1 MVPPLGSRVTFSG
14 AGRHP
19 PALRY
24 PGQPDTLL
32 VREQGV
38 LTAAIGVSLPD
49 AARPTRGPALS
60 PVFLAMR
67 PQPFGWPAG
76 QALAQL
82 ADGLKRREVGELRH
96 YLYDGC
102 VTLVAP
108 TRLAAPSA
116 GSSAQTR
123 SRGS

>member
-60 PVFLAMR
+60 ARLPRDA
-67 PQPFGWPAG
+67 PA
-76 QALAQL
+76 AI
-82 ADGLKRREVGELRH
+82 R
-96 YLYDGC
+96 
-102 VTLVAP
+102 VT
-108 TRLAAPSA
+108 RGA
-116 GSSAQTR
+116 GSGATR
-123 SRGS
+123 WRP